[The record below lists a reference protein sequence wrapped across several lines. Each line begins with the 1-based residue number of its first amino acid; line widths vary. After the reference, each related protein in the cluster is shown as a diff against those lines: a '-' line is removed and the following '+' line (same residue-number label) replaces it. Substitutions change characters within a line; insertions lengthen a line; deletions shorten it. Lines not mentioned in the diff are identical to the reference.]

1 MTDQI
6 VSIGAIALMMLV
18 VGGLL
23 GVLQRGRFS
32 FGWLLVAV
40 GLVVVNDIL
49 LTSGY
54 HHLPRVLPRSG
65 WNWQGKAFALAGTL
79 VIAALPRFGWQK
91 SGLTLRQNRKGW
103 RTTCVVAI
111 LTCALFVAIAIH
123 LPNEPFDRETLA
135 FQLTMP
141 GLEEEP
147 FYRGILLLALNEAFR
162 TRARILGIQLGW
174 GAVLSCMLFGLAHA
188 FDYAHGIFSLD
199 LMTMAATA
207 FPAFI
212 LVWIRERTGS
222 VLLPILLH
230 NFANSISLLL

>member
-6 VSIGAIALMMLV
+6 ISIGAIALITLV

-23 GVLQRGRFS
+23 GVLQGGRFS

-40 GLVVVNDIL
+40 GLVVLNDFL
-49 LTSGY
+49 LTNGY

-65 WNWQGKAFALAGTL
+65 WNWQGKALALGGTL
-79 VIAALPRFGWQK
+79 VIAALPGFGWRK
-91 SGLTLRQNRKGW
+91 CGLTLRQNPKGFW
-103 RTTCVVAI
+103 ITCLVAI
-111 LTCALFVAIAIH
+111 LTCAAFVAIALH
-123 LPNEPFDRETLA
+123 LPNEPLDREMLA

-174 GAVLSCMLFGLAHA
+174 GGVLSCMLFGFAHA
-188 FDYAHGIFSLD
+188 FDYAHGVFSLD
-199 LMTMAATA
+199 SIAMAATA
-207 FPAFI
+207 LPAFI
-212 LVWIRERTGS
+212 LVWMRERTGS
-222 VLLPILLH
+222 LVLPILLH